1 MISADCPKASLGV
14 EMAMLSQLILVA
26 VFDSLEE
33 IRQKVLPD
41 ISAGEVAKIDS
52 VKIDENY
59 ADFKLN
65 GSLQNSGMQLFHFF
79 PIYST
84 DPIVRRACSLQKTSQ
99 AKKPVAIF
107 NPADLAKADLTDGQ
121 NVKFIFSGEHKQ
133 NEMVLEAA
141 SDEKV
146 SKGVIALAVGS
157 LKASNVG
164 NAITSFQKL
173 QD

>member
-1 MISADCPKASLGV
+1 
-14 EMAMLSQLILVA
+14 
-26 VFDSLEE
+26 
-33 IRQKVLPD
+33 
-41 ISAGEVAKIDS
+41 
-52 VKIDENY
+52 
-59 ADFKLN
+59 
-65 GSLQNSGMQLFHFF
+65 MQLFHFF

-84 DPIVRRACSLQKTSQ
+84 DAIVRRACSLQKTSQ

-107 NPADLAKADLTDGQ
+107 NPSDFAKAHLTDGE
-121 NVKFIFSGEHKQ
+121 NVKFIFSEEHKQ
-133 NEMVLEAA
+133 NEVVLEAT

-146 SKGVIALAVGS
+146 SQGVIAVAVGS